1 MQILRTGVVAS
12 CQKLGIILMIKLFKN
27 YVIKNVKNKKCAPK
41 LVVFNEKKLRKIF
54 DKADFISQILAFL
67 DPSPLHQDWKNIMV
81 VRSITLMVG
90 MLFVNTV
97 KC

>member
-41 LVVFNEKKLRKIF
+41 LVVFNEKK
-54 DKADFISQILAFL
+54 
-67 DPSPLHQDWKNIMV
+67 N
-81 VRSITLMVG
+81 
-90 MLFVNTV
+90 
-97 KC
+97 